1 MQMSEKNATII
12 EWAGCVI
19 VVSAMLIS
27 RFLISIPETAMII
40 IASLSLVMMS
50 AGMISL
56 KLIQARKEKA
66 LMKK

>member
-1 MQMSEKNATII
+1 MSEKNATII
-12 EWAGCVI
+12 EWAGCAI

-40 IASLSLVMMS
+40 IASISLVMMS

>member
-1 MQMSEKNATII
+1 MSEKNATII
-12 EWAGCVI
+12 EWAGCAI

-40 IASLSLVMMS
+40 IASISLVMMS

-56 KLIQARKEKA
+56 KLIQVRKEKA